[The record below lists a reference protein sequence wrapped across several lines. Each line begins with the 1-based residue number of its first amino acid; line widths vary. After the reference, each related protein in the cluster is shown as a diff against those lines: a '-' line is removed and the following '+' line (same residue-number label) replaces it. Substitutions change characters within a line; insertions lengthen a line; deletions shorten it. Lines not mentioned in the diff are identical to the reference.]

1 MGRHALFGAAIAVG
15 AAALTSPVFAQERTT
30 NECVNKQNDFTPEQ
44 QISGCTSAIESGKW
58 SGSGLSWAYGN
69 RCIGYK
75 DKGEYDRAI
84 EDCDRALELDP
95 RNPFAYNSRGAA
107 YYFKQDYDQSIADYA
122 QAIRINPRFIDPIHN
137 TGISYAAKG
146 DYDTAIAMYNKAL
159 QIDGKDATA
168 LYNRGVAKQH
178 LGDQD
183 GGDADIAAAREIDP
197 KIGR

>member
-1 MGRHALFGAAIAVG
+1 MERRALVGAAIVVSAL
-15 AAALTSPVFAQERTT
+15 ALTSPALAQQRAIDQ
-30 NECVNKQNDFTPEQ
+30 CVNKKSGYTPEE
-44 QISGCTSAIESGKW
+44 QIRGCTDAIESGKW

-84 EDCDRALELDP
+84 EDCDRAIELDP

-107 YYFKQDYDQSIADYA
+107 YYFKKDYDQSIADYA
-122 QAIRINPRFIDPIHN
+122 QAIRFNPKFIDPIHN

-159 QIDGKDATA
+159 RIDARDPTA

-178 LGDQD
+178 LGDD
-183 GGDADIAAAREIDP
+183 AGGDADIAAAREIDP
-197 KIGR
+197 NIGR